1 MVHKTNKISE
11 VLQAVQQIRR
21 KSIAVQFRKMV
32 HQQLV
37 GIAIIAAST
46 IHSLTNAFV
55 PLENYA
61 KISCS
66 VSVVGRRQSLPLLGY
81 PNNNLDDNSMKDRF
95 ITPEPI
101 ESHSEEVSDVNAQDI
116 FAENA
121 AILSSLGDDTFEI
134 GFDLDFKSNINP
146 VTDAREDV
154 LINEDL
160 KAVLVASGEAAAAAE
175 ASMPPELVEVLDE
188 LAIEA
193 VNATTL
199 NSNNMD
205 KIEVSPPEVVPT
217 IATITPIVPSEQQDL
232 QVPKV
237 ATIRGAEDLSL
248 STDASN
254 VDASESSK
262 DNDDRNASIISTPS
276 VKEIL
281 KFAVPAIGVWLCG
294 PILSLI
300 DTSAVGVLSGT
311 VQQAA
316 LNPAVAVT
324 DYAALLIAFLY
335 TGTTNMIASAQ
346 ESDRGTS
353 DMPRTAK
360 MMIGAMRMST
370 YVGAGLGAFLFVFAR
385 PLLNG
390 IIGNGSISPA
400 VFSAAMKYVRI
411 RALGMPA
418 AAIIGST
425 QAACLGMKDI
435 RSPLYVLG
443 AAALVNLL
451 GDIAFVGHQNP
462 WVGGTAGAAW
472 ATVLSQYA
480 ALAFFVRW
488 LSDKAKE
495 KKTQKPLEV
504 MNLSDA
510 ILEMTSKSDVKDEN
524 GENRRQSFR
533 NVLKSFKENGRRAK
547 KLRSSRLEDKI
558 FMESSRTSRV
568 GNLLRRRR
576 KNSERN
582 GSNATTISSTSNSNS
597 DDSFSTRGFLKN
609 RLKTSDFFKLPD
621 EETRKVFRPY
631 VVPVT
636 TTQLGRVSGYV
647 AMAHVVAS
655 SLGTV
660 SMAAQQVIVSIFYCL
675 CPIADSLSL
684 TAQTFVPAISAK
696 EASIEKATAMRKV
709 IVNFLKAGAV
719 FGGAM
724 MAAVCGIPL
733 INGFFTADQA
743 VINLV
748 NSVVPLL
755 LVFFGV
761 HGFLCAA
768 EGILLGQ
775 KDLGFLGKMY
785 ASFFAAVP
793 YLMLGVKK
801 KALAGSKSV
810 GLKSVW
816 AVFIG
821 YQLARCGFWLL
832 RTAILQRRLNIEAKR
847 AASTS
852 INNILAP

>member
-1 MVHKTNKISE
+1 
-11 VLQAVQQIRR
+11 
-21 KSIAVQFRKMV
+21 
-32 HQQLV
+32 
-37 GIAIIAAST
+37 
-46 IHSLTNAFV
+46 
-55 PLENYA
+55 
-61 KISCS
+61 
-66 VSVVGRRQSLPLLGY
+66 
-81 PNNNLDDNSMKDRF
+81 
-95 ITPEPI
+95 
-101 ESHSEEVSDVNAQDI
+101 
-116 FAENA
+116 
-121 AILSSLGDDTFEI
+121 
-134 GFDLDFKSNINP
+134 
-146 VTDAREDV
+146 
-154 LINEDL
+154 
-160 KAVLVASGEAAAAAE
+160 
-175 ASMPPELVEVLDE
+175 
-188 LAIEA
+188 
-193 VNATTL
+193 
-199 NSNNMD
+199 
-205 KIEVSPPEVVPT
+205 
-217 IATITPIVPSEQQDL
+217 
-232 QVPKV
+232 
-237 ATIRGAEDLSL
+237 
-248 STDASN
+248 
-254 VDASESSK
+254 
-262 DNDDRNASIISTPS
+262 
-276 VKEIL
+276 
-281 KFAVPAIGVWLCG
+281 
-294 PILSLI
+294 
-300 DTSAVGVLSGT
+300 
-311 VQQAA
+311 
-316 LNPAVAVT
+316 
-324 DYAALLIAFLY
+324 
-335 TGTTNMIASAQ
+335 
-346 ESDRGTS
+346 
-353 DMPRTAK
+353 
-360 MMIGAMRMST
+360 
-370 YVGAGLGAFLFVFAR
+370 
-385 PLLNG
+385 
-390 IIGNGSISPA
+390 
-400 VFSAAMKYVRI
+400 
-411 RALGMPA
+411 
-418 AAIIGST
+418 
-425 QAACLGMKDI
+425 
-435 RSPLYVLG
+435 
-443 AAALVNLL
+443 
-451 GDIAFVGHQNP
+451 
-462 WVGGTAGAAW
+462 
-472 ATVLSQYA
+472 
-480 ALAFFVRW
+480 
-488 LSDKAKE
+488 
-495 KKTQKPLEV
+495 
-504 MNLSDA
+504 
-510 ILEMTSKSDVKDEN
+510 
-524 GENRRQSFR
+524 
-533 NVLKSFKENGRRAK
+533 
-547 KLRSSRLEDKI
+547 LRSSRLEDKI

-568 GNLLRRRR
+568 GNFLRRRR

-609 RLKTSDFFKLPD
+609 RFKTSDFFKLPD

>member
-1 MVHKTNKISE
+1 
-11 VLQAVQQIRR
+11 
-21 KSIAVQFRKMV
+21 
-32 HQQLV
+32 
-37 GIAIIAAST
+37 
-46 IHSLTNAFV
+46 
-55 PLENYA
+55 
-61 KISCS
+61 
-66 VSVVGRRQSLPLLGY
+66 
-81 PNNNLDDNSMKDRF
+81 
-95 ITPEPI
+95 
-101 ESHSEEVSDVNAQDI
+101 
-116 FAENA
+116 
-121 AILSSLGDDTFEI
+121 
-134 GFDLDFKSNINP
+134 
-146 VTDAREDV
+146 
-154 LINEDL
+154 
-160 KAVLVASGEAAAAAE
+160 
-175 ASMPPELVEVLDE
+175 
-188 LAIEA
+188 
-193 VNATTL
+193 
-199 NSNNMD
+199 
-205 KIEVSPPEVVPT
+205 
-217 IATITPIVPSEQQDL
+217 
-232 QVPKV
+232 
-237 ATIRGAEDLSL
+237 
-248 STDASN
+248 
-254 VDASESSK
+254 
-262 DNDDRNASIISTPS
+262 
-276 VKEIL
+276 
-281 KFAVPAIGVWLCG
+281 
-294 PILSLI
+294 
-300 DTSAVGVLSGT
+300 
-311 VQQAA
+311 
-316 LNPAVAVT
+316 
-324 DYAALLIAFLY
+324 
-335 TGTTNMIASAQ
+335 
-346 ESDRGTS
+346 
-353 DMPRTAK
+353 
-360 MMIGAMRMST
+360 
-370 YVGAGLGAFLFVFAR
+370 
-385 PLLNG
+385 
-390 IIGNGSISPA
+390 
-400 VFSAAMKYVRI
+400 
-411 RALGMPA
+411 
-418 AAIIGST
+418 
-425 QAACLGMKDI
+425 
-435 RSPLYVLG
+435 
-443 AAALVNLL
+443 
-451 GDIAFVGHQNP
+451 
-462 WVGGTAGAAW
+462 
-472 ATVLSQYA
+472 
-480 ALAFFVRW
+480 LAFFVRW

-582 GSNATTISSTSNSNS
+582 GSNATTVSSTSNSNS

-609 RLKTSDFFKLPD
+609 RFKTSDFFKLPD

-785 ASFFAAVP
+785 ASFFC
-793 YLMLGVKK
+793 
-801 KALAGSKSV
+801 SCSV
-810 GLKSVW
+810 
-816 AVFIG
+816 
-821 YQLARCGFWLL
+821 
-832 RTAILQRRLNIEAKR
+832 LNVR
-847 AASTS
+847 S
-852 INNILAP
+852 